1 LLGNLASFTAPPGD
15 YQVSLYLNG
24 IQDYA
29 GNQSPNVVT
38 MSWARGTQLPPVIAQ
53 ATNLLVSSGGSVAL
67 RVQAF
72 DPNGYQLRYSLALG
86 APAGAFIDATNG
98 DFSWVPTCAQ
108 GSSTNPITVLVT
120 DDANPPLSSSMTFLV
135 AVSDCVQVGVGSTT
149 VPAGQSA
156 CLPVNLL
163 STVGLTNLSF
173 TLEFP
178 TNRFSNWAITAT
190 NPAVGT
196 ASVQVLDAGHVQFQ
210 IATKAGQVL
219 EGPTSVGTIC
229 FNVLPGASGFIQVQT
244 AEVVGSKRDGSTVAS
259 ASGESTRLVIV
270 SLEPLLEAS
279 LSANRGRLLTL
290 YGNPGTS
297 YEVDY
302 TTNLLGAKWQYGW
315 RVPMT
320 NFYEVF
326 AASAS
331 LPQVFYRAFEFSAN
345 PPMLELN
352 SSAPSNLVMLVYG
365 QKGSNYAIISGTNL
379 LNTTSWSPIVGFTL
393 TNSFQFINAG
403 VATNRMQFFRAR
415 QQ

>member
-1 LLGNLASFTAPPGD
+1 
-15 YQVSLYLNG
+15 
-24 IQDYA
+24 
-29 GNQSPNVVT
+29 
-38 MSWARGTQLPPVIAQ
+38 
-53 ATNLLVSSGGSVAL
+53 
-67 RVQAF
+67 
-72 DPNGYQLRYSLALG
+72 
-86 APAGAFIDATNG
+86 
-98 DFSWVPTCAQ
+98 
-108 GSSTNPITVLVT
+108 
-120 DDANPPLSSSMTFLV
+120 
-135 AVSDCVQVGVGSTT
+135 
-149 VPAGQSA
+149 
-156 CLPVNLL
+156 
-163 STVGLTNLSF
+163 
-173 TLEFP
+173 
-178 TNRFSNWAITAT
+178 
-190 NPAVGT
+190 
-196 ASVQVLDAGHVQFQ
+196 
-210 IATKAGQVL
+210 
-219 EGPTSVGTIC
+219 
-229 FNVLPGASGFIQVQT
+229 LPGASGFIQVQT